1 MPGPASCRTYRFLS
15 AVVLNPLLKVLSRM
29 GLSPSFDKS
38 QFDLLDFRSYAG
50 ETLFTKLGLTTFS
63 MPTLENCFVA
73 EPQMA
78 AGNEYLI
85 HVELLLVAFEHERV
99 VSLGMSVDNSH
110 SSIPPA
116 RVWS

>member
-1 MPGPASCRTYRFLS
+1 
-15 AVVLNPLLKVLSRM
+15 M
-29 GLSPSFDKS
+29 GVSPSFEKS

-50 ETLFTKLGLTTFS
+50 ESSFTKLGLTTIS

-85 HVELLLVAFEHERV
+85 HVELTLLGVENGRV
-99 VSLGMSVDNSH
+99 ISLGMSAD
-110 SSIPPA
+110 SSQPSNLPVGVRSSTWA
-116 RVWS
+116 RLEASRLSKGTRQERSLYT